1 MCDTLLS
8 KYEVTYKNSK
18 FRRFLYADR
27 NREQEYIK
35 KEGDF
40 FFFFL
45 GRLPRTCMH
54 VFIEKIN
61 LPCEERLSA
70 FSIPQIRAP
79 EKTLHPRWSI
89 DVPILRDP
97 IRSSSSPSSSSTPL
111 ARALASES
119 ANPLISLWG
128 WRQLPCSILVHYFVA
143 GAGVNASLLYDRH
156 ACRHQIRSV
165 YNITFAKIF
174 DAAYVLP
181 KIIPDL
187 KSRFRY
193 AVRVRIPC

>member
-97 IRSSSSPSSSSTPL
+97 IRSSSSPSSSSPQLLSLVRSPL
-111 ARALASES
+111 NQQILWYRCEAGGSCRARSS
-119 ANPLISLWG
+119 CIISWPEPAWMPRCYTTG
-128 WRQLPCSILVHYFVA
+128 MHVDI
-143 GAGVNASLLYDRH
+143 
-156 ACRHQIRSV
+156 
-165 YNITFAKIF
+165 
-174 DAAYVLP
+174 
-181 KIIPDL
+181 
-187 KSRFRY
+187 RY
-193 AVRVRIPC
+193 ARYII